1 MEEMLKL
8 LSAPAEEKTEPASN
22 SLLNLI
28 EEPPEDVKSI
38 IDNLTEEEE
47 EPKVLAATD
56 LTPDGRYGEAW
67 LCATEKRIIVVNP
80 DHGVDLEISQF
91 PLSSIEAVEKVDY
104 IGNGALHIKTAES
117 AHELVRFSLTLADK
131 FEDVRDVLEELCNAS
146 KPSDNGATATE
157 TEEEISLKEQLRLR
171 AEERAKRKGRCPTC
185 GTVMPRWSNVCPNC
199 LKKTA
204 LILRLINYVKPYWK
218 QSVASF
224 LMLIVIQFLGL
235 LPPLLQMV
243 LLDRV
248 FADVKRLNA
257 AQIAQ
262 HLHLLG
268 LVVAGYLVLNF
279 ASGLLGAVR
288 QYTMTWLGQKIIID
302 IRQQIY
308 EHLHRLSL
316 SFYDRKQTGQI
327 MHRVIQ
333 DTANLQGF
341 VTSTLQTILSES
353 INLVLIAGIMFYL
366 NFKLSLL
373 TMIPVPF
380 IVWGTRVY
388 GMRMYRL
395 YHIQW
400 RKLSRLSATLQDAIP
415 GVRVVKAFTQESR
428 EIQKFTSLLA
438 EIFHITM
445 RVTQSQRMFYPT
457 ISFVSQAAGI
467 IAVWG
472 YGGSVVLNSRGELM
486 TVGALM
492 AFINYLW
499 RFYGPVQTLSAVNDQ
514 VQAAAT
520 AAERVF
526 ELIDTK
532 PDIDDDED
540 AVDLPPLQG
549 HIKFENVSFAYEPGK
564 NVLNDINLEV
574 QPGEMI
580 GLVGHSGAG
589 KTTFINLIGRFYDV
603 KEGAVFIDGHDIR
616 NVTVKSLRD
625 QIGVVLQ
632 EPYLFYG
639 TIYENI
645 AYGKPDATM
654 EEVIAAAKAANAHE
668 FILRLPDG
676 YDTMCGERGTRLSG
690 GEKQR
695 ISIARAILK
704 NPRILILD
712 EATSSVD
719 TETEAK
725 IQQAINRLVKNRT
738 TFAIAH
744 RLSTLSAADRL
755 LVFDKGR
762 LVEQG
767 THEELLAKKDGV
779 FARLVRIQEEL
790 AKTRAV

>member
-1 MEEMLKL
+1 
-8 LSAPAEEKTEPASN
+8 
-22 SLLNLI
+22 
-28 EEPPEDVKSI
+28 
-38 IDNLTEEEE
+38 
-47 EPKVLAATD
+47 
-56 LTPDGRYGEAW
+56 
-67 LCATEKRIIVVNP
+67 
-80 DHGVDLEISQF
+80 
-91 PLSSIEAVEKVDY
+91 
-104 IGNGALHIKTAES
+104 
-117 AHELVRFSLTLADK
+117 
-131 FEDVRDVLEELCNAS
+131 
-146 KPSDNGATATE
+146 
-157 TEEEISLKEQLRLR
+157 
-171 AEERAKRKGRCPTC
+171 
-185 GTVMPRWSNVCPNC
+185 
-199 LKKTA
+199 
-204 LILRLINYVKPYWK
+204 
-218 QSVASF
+218 
-224 LMLIVIQFLGL
+224 
-235 LPPLLQMV
+235 
-243 LLDRV
+243 
-248 FADVKRLNA
+248 
-257 AQIAQ
+257 
-262 HLHLLG
+262 
-268 LVVAGYLVLNF
+268 
-279 ASGLLGAVR
+279 
-288 QYTMTWLGQKIIID
+288 
-302 IRQQIY
+302 
-308 EHLHRLSL
+308 
-316 SFYDRKQTGQI
+316 
-327 MHRVIQ
+327 
-333 DTANLQGF
+333 
-341 VTSTLQTILSES
+341 
-353 INLVLIAGIMFYL
+353 
-366 NFKLSLL
+366 
-373 TMIPVPF
+373 
-380 IVWGTRVY
+380 
-388 GMRMYRL
+388 
-395 YHIQW
+395 
-400 RKLSRLSATLQDAIP
+400 
-415 GVRVVKAFTQESR
+415 
-428 EIQKFTSLLA
+428 
-438 EIFHITM
+438 
-445 RVTQSQRMFYPT
+445 
-457 ISFVSQAAGI
+457 
-467 IAVWG
+467 VWG

>member
-1 MEEMLKL
+1 MLKL
-8 LSAPAEEKTEPASN
+8 LSASAEERTEPASN
-22 SLLNLI
+22 ALLNLI

-38 IDNLTEEEE
+38 IDDLTEAEE
-47 EPKVLAATD
+47 EPKVLTATD

-80 DHGVDLEISQF
+80 DHGVDLEIAQF
-91 PLSSIEAVEKVDY
+91 PLSAIEAIEKVDY
-104 IGNGALHIKTAES
+104 IGNGALHIKTADT

-131 FEDVRDVLEELCNAS
+131 FEDVRDVLEELRNAS
-146 KPSDNGATATE
+146 KSSDNVAPAVE
-157 TEEEISLKEQLRLR
+157 TEENVSLEEQLRFR
-171 AEERAKRKGRCPTC
+171 AEERAKRKGRCPKC

-204 LILRLINYVKPYWK
+204 LILRLFNYVKPYWK
-218 QSVASF
+218 QSLASF
-224 LMLIVIQFLGL
+224 LMLVVIQFLGL
-235 LPPLLQMV
+235 VPPLLQKV

-248 FADVKRLNA
+248 FADVKRLTA
-257 AQIAQ
+257 AQIVQ
-262 HLHLLG
+262 HLYLLWW
-268 LVVAGYLVLNF
+268 VVAGYLAINF

-288 QYTMTWLGQKIIID
+288 QYTMTWLGQRIIID
-302 IRQQIY
+302 IRQQVY
-308 EHLHRLSL
+308 EHLHRLSM

-327 MHRVIQ
+327 MHRVTN
-333 DTANLQGF
+333 DTSHLQGF
-341 VTSTLQTILSES
+341 ATSTLQTILGEA
-353 INLVLIAGIMFYL
+353 INLVLIVCIMFSL

-380 IVWGTRVY
+380 IVWGTRAF
-388 GMRMYRL
+388 GRRMYRL

-400 RKLSRLSATLQDAIP
+400 RKLSRLTATLQDAIP
-415 GVRVVKAFTQESR
+415 GVRVIKAFTQESR
-428 EIQKFTSLLA
+428 EIQKFTQLLS
-438 EIFHITM
+438 EIFESTM
-445 RVTQSQRMFYPT
+445 RVAQRQRVFYPT
-457 ISFVSQAAGI
+457 IGFVSQAAGI
-467 IAVWG
+467 ITVWG
-472 YGGSVVLNSRGELM
+472 YGGSIVLNSHGERM
-486 TVGALM
+486 TVGALI

-499 RFYGPVQTLSAVNDQ
+499 RFYGPVHTLSAVNDQ

-532 PDIDDDED
+532 PEIDDDED
-540 AVDLPPLQG
+540 AIDLPDIRG

-564 NVLNDINLEV
+564 NVLHDISLEIH
-574 QPGEMI
+574 PGEMI

-603 KEGAVFIDGHDIR
+603 KEGAIYIDGHDIR
-616 NVTVKSLRD
+616 KVTVKSLRD

-676 YDTMCGERGTRLSG
+676 YDTLCGERGTRLSG

-755 LVFDKGR
+755 LVFEKGR

-767 THEELLAKKDGV
+767 THEELLAKEDGV
-779 FARLVRIQEEL
+779 FKRLVRIQEEL
-790 AKTRAV
+790 AKARAV